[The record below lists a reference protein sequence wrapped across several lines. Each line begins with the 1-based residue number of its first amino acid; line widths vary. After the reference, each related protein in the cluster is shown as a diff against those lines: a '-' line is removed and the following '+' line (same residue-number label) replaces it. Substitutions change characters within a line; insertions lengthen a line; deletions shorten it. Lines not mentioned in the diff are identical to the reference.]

1 MQENNVNITL
11 SIPASELS
19 GLVPVDYKTITEKV
33 LEEIDMSDLASDLKE
48 YIDMDDLAGD
58 VKGYMDTESVED
70 KVTDMLESY
79 DVMNGCETAKLATG
93 VIIEAIRYDIT
104 THLYGS
110 DKSKVDSTMTS
121 ALRKFIQ
128 QEIARGRET
137 YTFDQIGSVLDS
149 IPELDF
155 NTKFKIRTALTTM
168 MYKEKVSSDDI
179 IIKAD

>member
-33 LEEIDMSDLASDLKE
+33 LEEIDMSDLASDLK
-48 YIDMDDLAGD
+48 
-58 VKGYMDTESVED
+58 GYMDTESVED

-79 DVMNGCETAKLATG
+79 DVMNGCETAKLATR

-155 NTKFKIRTALTTM
+155 NTKFRIRTALTTM
-168 MYKEKVSSDDI
+168 MYQEKVSSDDI